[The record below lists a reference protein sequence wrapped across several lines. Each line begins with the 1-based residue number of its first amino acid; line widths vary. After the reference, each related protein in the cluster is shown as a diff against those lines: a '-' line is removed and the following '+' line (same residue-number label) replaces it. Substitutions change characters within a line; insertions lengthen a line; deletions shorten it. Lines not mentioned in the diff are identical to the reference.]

1 MVALKK
7 YSFILFSLLFIVSAC
22 DYKDNVVEP
31 GSGFV
36 KYIDVQSSDNEI
48 TPIDIAQQSDGSLLI
63 LANMDL
69 IHPYVLLLNEVG
81 EVMWEESL
89 PEPYYRAAPG
99 LIEQDGT
106 YYFTCFNNDGSTGSF
121 LFEID
126 IIGQSLT
133 LVKTLEDVTYTL
145 STSGLSDGGLLLQS
159 YNSDRRQTVLT
170 KYDKAFN
177 KDWQEAYNIFEDLEI
192 PTIFNH
198 VTGKTQALPFLCGEV
213 LDGSNASAYYFNGFN
228 NYNFALTFVNTQ
240 NGEATGIVQG
250 NRYEAAISSVNYLGS
265 NNFSLSRFGEDG
277 RNYLMPVTNID
288 YNTFSQGTEL
298 GGDFIL
304 HWEDRGIISTSTFKV
319 GDAQVVGFLGNT
331 KSGKLELRIY
341 SLTGEL
347 LGYEYLGGNNFVGY
361 GQLVQTSDGGINV
374 LTQTALED
382 RFFKLALFKFS
393 EDDLN
398 EMID

>member
-1 MVALKK
+1 MVALKR
-7 YSFILFSLLFIVSAC
+7 YSFVLFTLILIITSC

-31 GSGFV
+31 GSGFI

-81 EVMWEESL
+81 QVIWEQAL

-99 LIEQDGT
+99 LIKQDEN

-121 LFEID
+121 LFKID
-126 IIGQSLT
+126 IGGQTLS

-145 STSGLSDGGLLLQS
+145 STSGLKEGGMLLQS
-159 YNSDRRQTVLT
+159 YNPDRRQTVLT
-170 KYDKAFN
+170 KYNKAFN
-177 KDWQEAYNIFEDLEI
+177 KVWQEAYNIFEDLEI

-198 VTGKTQALPFLCGEV
+198 VTGKTQPLPFLCGEV
-213 LDGSNASAYYFNGFN
+213 SDGESTSAYYFNGFY

-240 NGEATGIVQG
+240 NGEAMGVVQG
-250 NRYEAAISSVNYLGS
+250 NRYEAAVSAVNYLGDG
-265 NNFSLSRFGEDG
+265 NFSLSRFGEDG
-277 RNYLMPVTNID
+277 RNYLLPATKIN

-304 HWEDRGIISTSTFKV
+304 HWEDRGIINTSMFKI
-319 GDAQVVGFLGNT
+319 GEQQVIGFLGNT

-341 SLTGEL
+341 SPAGEL
-347 LGYEYLGGNNFVGY
+347 LGYEYLGGSNFVGY
-361 GQLVQTSDGGINV
+361 GQLVQTSDGGINI

-393 EDDLN
+393 KDDLN
-398 EMID
+398 DMID